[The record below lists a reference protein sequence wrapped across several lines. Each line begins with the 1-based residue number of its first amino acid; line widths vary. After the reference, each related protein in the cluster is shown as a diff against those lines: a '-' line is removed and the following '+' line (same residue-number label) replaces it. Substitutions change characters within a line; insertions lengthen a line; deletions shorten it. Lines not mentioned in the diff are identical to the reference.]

1 MASRYIAKQRE
12 RRSFAGVPL
21 HESGLLAFFE
31 MKRLIE
37 SVPNFSEGRDIAK
50 VDAIVAAMREVRGV
64 FLLDRESDADHN
76 RSVITIAGEP
86 EAVAEAALRGVGK
99 AAELI
104 DLTKHT
110 GAHPRMGA
118 TDVVPFIPIE
128 GVQIEDCVALA
139 KKVGREIWDRY
150 RIPVYFY
157 EAAAQRPERTN
168 LENIRKGQFEG
179 LRDEVPRNP
188 DRAPDVGDPR
198 LHPTAGATVVGARK
212 FLIAYNINLNTP
224 DLEIAKKIGKNIRFS
239 NGGLRYVKAMGVDLR
254 ARHLAQVSINLTDFE
269 QTPMHRVFEMVKR
282 EAERYGVSI
291 VGSEIVGLIPKKAIE
306 LTADF
311 YLQLENFSAA
321 QVLENRIESS
331 LAGTPAEGGGKL
343 AALAQP
349 FLDAVAQP
357 TATPGGGSVAALA
370 GALGASLGQMVAG
383 LSRKKKSQAIYVDQ
397 LTEALAHFQAA
408 SRALAEAIDRDAAA
422 FDSVMAAYK
431 LPQGTPDEQQKR
443 EAAIETALQGAA
455 SVPLEVAHK
464 AADIFERLGQLE
476 PMSSPSMKS
485 DIRVARLMAAAAVH
499 GAIENVAINLESITD
514 MMFKSRMS
522 LETAA
527 LANRISEATAGAAG

>member
-1 MASRYIAKQRE
+1 
-12 RRSFAGVPL
+12 
-21 HESGLLAFFE
+21 

-37 SVPNFSEGRDIAK
+37 CVPNFSEGRDASK
-50 VDAIVAAMREVRGV
+50 VDAIVAAMREVPGV

-76 RSVITIAGEP
+76 RSVVTIAGEP
-86 EAVAEAALRGVGK
+86 EAVAEAALRAVGK

-110 GAHPRMGA
+110 GAHPRVGA

-139 KKVGREIWDRY
+139 KKVGRQIWERY
-150 RIPVYFY
+150 KIPVYFY

-179 LRDEVPRNP
+179 LHEEVPRNP
-188 DRAPDVGDPR
+188 DRAPDVGEPR

-224 DLEIAKKIGKNIRFS
+224 DLEIAKKISKNIRFS

-254 ARHLAQVSINLTDFE
+254 ARNLAQVSINLTDFE
-269 QTPMHRVFEMVKR
+269 QTPLHRVFEMVKR
-282 EAERYGVSI
+282 EAERHGVNI
-291 VGSEIVGLIPKKAIE
+291 VGSEIVGLVPRKALE
-306 LTADF
+306 VTADF

-321 QVLENRIESS
+321 QVLENRIEAS
-331 LAGTPAEGGGKL
+331 LAGMPAEGPGRL
-343 AALAQP
+343 ARLAQP

-357 TATPGGGSVAALA
+357 TATPGGGSVAAFA

-383 LSRKKKSQAIYVDQ
+383 LSRKKKSQAAYIEQ
-397 LTEALAHFQAA
+397 LSEAVARFQSAA
-408 SRALAEAIDRDAAA
+408 RALAEAIDRDAGS

-431 LPQGTPDEQQKR
+431 LPQGTAEEQQKR
-443 EAAIETALQGAA
+443 DAAIQVALRGAA
-455 SVPLEVAHK
+455 NVPLEVARR
-464 AADIFERLGQLE
+464 ATEIFERLGQLE
-476 PMSSPSMKS
+476 AIASPSMKS
-485 DIRVARLMAAAAVH
+485 DVRVGRLMAAAGVR
-499 GAIENVAINLESITD
+499 GALENVAINLESVTD
-514 MMFKSRMS
+514 ATFVAAIRGEAAS
-522 LETAA
+522 LAARVAETAVG
-527 LANRISEATAGAAG
+527 AGR